1 MTTSVASADLG
12 IYCAHPY
19 AEADSEKVIRPVDVR
34 ASILHITVSDY
45 DDRSAIAIV
54 SYQVNVSWIDPRL
67 EGWPEDSVLPA
78 DLWLPPLFCYGTN
91 TPEDEARIESGLWK
105 QRGSLAFVP
114 GGRATGELFLV
125 TEITDEEVPCKYSTD
140 LRDFPLDSHDVILA
154 CSLGASTLGSDKYAV
169 FDPSP
174 GQALLGAPGPSNPR
188 DRERLT
194 QMSEQGSEEFAVTNI
209 AWGYGQHGSGASGL
223 VYHDIGVVL
232 TRTRVPQFYVYK
244 GMYPTAMCGF
254 ISLSSLIIP
263 SESLESRYL
272 GIYMRN
278 YAKLCERRKQEPSS
292 CFSFINSLPCFSIKN
307 NRFCQDRL
315 DTHITSSGMAAAAT
329 LRRAGQPTVLFWC
342 VGCPCCSHSS

>member
-91 TPEDEARIESGLWK
+91 TPEDEARIESGMWK

-272 GIYMRN
+272 KIYMRN
-278 YAKLCERRKQEPSS
+278 YAKYAKDESRSPPR
-292 CFSFINSLPCFSIKN
+292 
-307 NRFCQDRL
+307 
-315 DTHITSSGMAAAAT
+315 
-329 LRRAGQPTVLFWC
+329 V
-342 VGCPCCSHSS
+342 SHSSICCHVSPSKTIGFVKTGSTHTLQAVVWQQQQRSDALANQPSFFGA

>member
-1 MTTSVASADLG
+1 MTTSVPSADAG
-12 IYCAHPY
+12 IYCDLTY

-140 LRDFPLDSHDVILA
+140 LRDFPLDSHDRRDPGVQPHSGPRRWA
-154 CSLGASTLGSDKYAV
+154 ATSTRCSIRARGKRSSARQVRAIRAT
-169 FDPSP
+169 
-174 GQALLGAPGPSNPR
+174 
-188 DRERLT
+188 
-194 QMSEQGSEEFAVTNI
+194 
-209 AWGYGQHGSGASGL
+209 ASG
-223 VYHDIGVVL
+223 
-232 TRTRVPQFYVYK
+232 
-244 GMYPTAMCGF
+244 
-254 ISLSSLIIP
+254 
-263 SESLESRYL
+263 
-272 GIYMRN
+272 
-278 YAKLCERRKQEPSS
+278 
-292 CFSFINSLPCFSIKN
+292 
-307 NRFCQDRL
+307 
-315 DTHITSSGMAAAAT
+315 
-329 LRRAGQPTVLFWC
+329 
-342 VGCPCCSHSS
+342 